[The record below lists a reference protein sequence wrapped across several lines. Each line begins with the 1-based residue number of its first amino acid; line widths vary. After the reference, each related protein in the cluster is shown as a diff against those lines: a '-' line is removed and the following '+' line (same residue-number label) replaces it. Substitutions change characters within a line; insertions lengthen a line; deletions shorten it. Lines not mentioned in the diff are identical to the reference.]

1 MLEKKQIGAVFL
13 LSSKWVTKQWR
24 QLNINK
30 ALGPGI
36 ANKRP
41 VQWWSKK
48 FFKGNESLD
57 DEESNGQ
64 PLEVVNDQL
73 RGLLELPLLEPQEKL
88 LKNSRLTIL
97 WSLGF

>member
-1 MLEKKQIGAVFL
+1 MVILHIILIQISHFTNDVLLMILLAVTNNAFD
-13 LSSKWVTKQWR
+13 
-24 QLNINK
+24 
-30 ALGPGI
+30 PGT

>member
-1 MLEKKQIGAVFL
+1 MMLEKKQIGAVFL

-41 VQWWSKK
+41 VQWWFRK
-48 FFKGNESLD
+48 FCNGDKSAENEWLAIRS
-57 DEESNGQ
+57 
-64 PLEVVNDQL
+64 
-73 RGLLELPLLEPQEKL
+73 
-88 LKNSRLTIL
+88 
-97 WSLGF
+97 